1 MSISE
6 SDNLN
11 IKIDEFKMSDGFYL
25 CRNQNQLD
33 KILKGLGVNKRASKN
48 RQKSKIEVNIKSY
61 PCIITIKDLSF
72 LGPKHVGVYS
82 IDVDTL
88 VDILDILQDKRAEKE
103 KLRLETALA

>member
-1 MSISE
+1 MSIDE

-11 IKIDEFKMSDGFYL
+11 IKIDEFKMPDGFYL

-48 RQKSKIEVNIKSY
+48 RQKSKIEISIKSY

-72 LGPKHVGVYS
+72 FGPKHVGVYS
-82 IDVDTL
+82 IDIDTL
-88 VDILDILQDKRAEKE
+88 KDILDILQDKRIEKE
-103 KLRLETALA
+103 KAWLKMVL